1 MARKKK
7 NIRVPFTEEELQMI
21 REAPLTKLKDLAF
34 VMGREFDSLR
44 RKKWAMENKDR
55 DLRAKLDYKKRLL
68 EELPAKQKNTRWSVK
83 EEDLIMNSD
92 LTDVEIAKQLGRT
105 VGSVQ
110 TKRNRLI
117 KDKQHGRNKRRADG
131 AEQVPS
137 SDQQS

>member
-7 NIRVPFTEEELQMI
+7 NIRIPFTEEELQMI

-44 RKKWAMENKDR
+44 RKKWAMENKER
-55 DLRAKLDYKKRLL
+55 DLKAKLEYKKRLQ
-68 EELPAKQKNTRWSVK
+68 EELPAKHRNTRWSVK

-92 LTDVEIAKQLGRT
+92 LSDIEIAKQLGRT

-110 TKRNRLI
+110 VKRNRLI
-117 KDKQHGRNKRRADG
+117 KDKQNGPNKRRTNG
-131 AEQVPS
+131 TKQVSS
-137 SDQQS
+137 SDQ